1 MYLQVEAVVKKVL
14 AVKKAEVAE
23 AAKAAKDTAVTAAS
37 QAVAAGAKHLVLQ
50 LDLPASVSGKA
61 MPEAY
66 TAIKAEHPSL
76 ACLLLAP
83 DAEAGKCSVYTE
95 VPKDVSKMLSASEW
109 LKCAVGVMGGKGG
122 GKPEKAAGSGPD
134 VSKVVDAVEAANDY
148 AISCLAIES

>member
-1 MYLQVEAVVKKVL
+1 VEAVVKKGL
-14 AVKKAEVAE
+14 SVKKAKVAE

-37 QAVAAGAKHLVLQ
+37 AAVSSGAKHLVLQ

-76 ACLLLAP
+76 PCLLLAP

-95 VPKDVSKMLSASEW
+95 VPKDVSKVLSASEW
-109 LKCAVGVMGGKGG
+109 LKCAVGAMGGKGG
-122 GKPEKAAGSGPD
+122 GKPERAAGSGPD
-134 VSKVVDAVEAANDY
+134 VSKVADAVKAANDY
-148 AISCLAIES
+148 ALSCLGAES